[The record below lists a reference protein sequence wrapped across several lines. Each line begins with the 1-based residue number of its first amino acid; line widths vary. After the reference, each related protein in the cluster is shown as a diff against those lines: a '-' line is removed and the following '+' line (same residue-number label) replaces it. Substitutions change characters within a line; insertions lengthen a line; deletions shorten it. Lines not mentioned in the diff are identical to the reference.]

1 MAQAIELCQSLL
13 SVRCVPRYSQGVEN
27 PDDVQ
32 DARQLS
38 AGRAL
43 ASPLRLRILRFCL
56 YESRTNREIANEF
69 GLNPGTSLHHVRTL
83 VENDFLAPDEART
96 GRRGAREIPY
106 RATGRS
112 WSTRIEGQGSLMVRT
127 FLEEIEGLDL
137 DDEFMVRMGFKLTPA
152 RREELQHKLVDLIL
166 EYHHAPDEDGELSG
180 LFLSVHPERGQIDS
194 SDPGS
199 A

>member
-1 MAQAIELCQSLL
+1 MAGAIGKSQSLL
-13 SVRCVPRYSQGVEN
+13 LPPHERRYSRRMET
-27 PDDVQ
+27 PDEAT

-56 YESRTNREIANEF
+56 YESRTNREIAQEF

-83 VENDFLAPDEART
+83 VENGFLAPDEPRT

-137 DDEFMVRMGFKLTPA
+137 DDEFMVRMGFKLRPE

-166 EYHHAPDEDGELSG
+166 DYHRSPDDDGELLG
-180 LFLSVHPERGQIDS
+180 TLSLRAPRTA
-194 SDPGS
+194 S
-199 A
+199 AR

>member
-1 MAQAIELCQSLL
+1 MIGKSQSVLL
-13 SVRCVPRYSQGVEN
+13 RGLERRYSRGVDT
-27 PDDVQ
+27 PDEAT
-32 DARQLS
+32 DARQQS

-43 ASPLRLRILRFCL
+43 ASPLRLRILRYCL
-56 YESRTNREIANEF
+56 YESRTNREIAEEF

-83 VENDFLAPDEART
+83 VENDLLAPDEPRT

-152 RREELQHKLVDLIL
+152 RREELQHRLVDLIL

-180 LFLSVHPERGQIDS
+180 LFLSVHPERRQGDS

>member
-1 MAQAIELCQSLL
+1 MMGVIGKSQSLL
-13 SVRCVPRYSQGVEN
+13 LSARMHRYSQGVET
-27 PDDVQ
+27 PDEST
-32 DARQLS
+32 DARQQS

-56 YESRTNREIANEF
+56 YESRTNREIAEEF

-83 VENDFLAPDEART
+83 VENDFLAPDEPRA

-106 RATGRS
+106 RATGLS

-127 FLEEIEGLDL
+127 FLDEIDGLNL
-137 DDEFMVRMGFKLTPA
+137 DDEFMVRMGFKLSPE
-152 RREELQHKLVDLIL
+152 RRDELQHKLVDLIL
-166 EYHHAPDEDGELSG
+166 EYHHSPDEDGELSG
-180 LFLSVHPERGQIDS
+180 LFLSVHPERRQS
-194 SDPGS
+194 EPTNPGS